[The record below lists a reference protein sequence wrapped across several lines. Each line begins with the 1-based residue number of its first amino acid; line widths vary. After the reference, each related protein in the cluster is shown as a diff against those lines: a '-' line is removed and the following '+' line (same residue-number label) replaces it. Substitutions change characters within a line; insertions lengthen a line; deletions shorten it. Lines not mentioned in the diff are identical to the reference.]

1 MAAIDYLAIGH
12 VTHDLTPAGPALG
25 GSATFSGL
33 TAHALG
39 LRTALI
45 TSAPDGR
52 QPLLDALEVLQM
64 QRIPSEK
71 FTTFENVYTP
81 QGRVQTLRGR
91 AESLRLEYMPS
102 AWRMARIVHL
112 APVADEVD
120 AALVEGFPSALIG
133 VTPQGWMRRWD
144 ETGRVTYRP
153 WKPQKRVLAR
163 ADAVI
168 LSIEDLGGNEDQ
180 VRALAG
186 QVRLLVVTRSEDGC
200 TVFAG
205 SEVHQVPAPRV
216 EVQDPTGAG
225 DIFAAAFLA
234 RLYATG
240 NPVSAAQFATTLASA
255 SVTRVGLASIPTPDE
270 IKQAL
275 AQS

>member
-12 VTHDLTPAGPALG
+12 VTQDLTPAGPTLG

-45 TSAPDGR
+45 TSAPEGH
-52 QPLLDALEVLQM
+52 QPLLGALEILQVH
-64 QRIPSEK
+64 RVPAEN
-71 FTTFENVYTP
+71 FTTFKNVYIS
-81 QGRVQTLRGR
+81 QGRVQTLLDR
-91 AESLRLEYMPS
+91 AEPLLVDYVPS
-102 AWRMARIVHL
+102 TWRTAPIVHL

-120 AALVEGFPSALIG
+120 PALVESFPNALLG

-144 ETGRVTYRP
+144 ETGRVMYQPWRP
-153 WKPQKRVLAR
+153 HKQVLSR
-163 ADAVI
+163 ADVVI
-168 LSIEDLGGNEDQ
+168 LSIEDLGGNETR
-180 VRALAG
+180 VRELAE
-186 QVRLLVVTRSEDGC
+186 QAHLLVVTRSEHGC
-200 TVFAG
+200 TLFVDSKAH
-205 SEVHQVPAPRV
+205 SIPAPRV

-234 RLYATG
+234 RLHATRR
-240 NPVSAAQFATTLASA
+240 PFSAARFATALASA
-255 SVTRVGLASIPTPDE
+255 SVTRVGLASIPTPSE
-270 IKQAL
+270 IEQAL